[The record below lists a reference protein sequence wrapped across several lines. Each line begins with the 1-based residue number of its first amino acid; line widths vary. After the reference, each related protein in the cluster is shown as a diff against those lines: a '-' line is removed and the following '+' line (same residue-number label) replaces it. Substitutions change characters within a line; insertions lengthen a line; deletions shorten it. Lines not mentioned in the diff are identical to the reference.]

1 MKTDQ
6 ACEIGGGNETQSSE
20 YSEPI
25 DKFIDMLGRET
36 VADKTGKNSHHWS
49 KKHCKRN

>member
-36 VADKTGKNSHHWS
+36 VADKTGKNSHH
-49 KKHCKRN
+49 